1 MYCRYCY
8 GQGHNKRSCPK
19 LKEFVA
25 KNPTSYLADHL
36 KRRCS
41 YCGEEGHNRAGCEKY
56 KESLRQQRIEILERR
71 MEYCQKLANLGIM
84 PGTLMRAEF
93 YESSN
98 RKWAY
103 HPAIV
108 KEIVWENIKMRVHN
122 SIMTTSCITG
132 ETVGNPIPQNSHAY
146 YAVLSPMPYEKAY
159 LYNKAEMEKTN
170 EKALAAYSGKGK
182 NTRRRRGS

>member
-8 GQGHNKRSCPK
+8 GQGHNKRGCPK

-25 KNPTSYLADHL
+25 NNPNSYLAENL

-41 YCGEEGHNRAGCEKY
+41 YCSEEGHNRTSCEKY
-56 KESLRQQRIEILERR
+56 KEGLRQQRIEILERR
-71 MEYCQKLANLGIM
+71 MEYCESISKLGIM

-132 ETVGNPIPQNSHAY
+132 ETVGNSIPQNYHEH
-146 YAVLSPMPYEKAY
+146 YAVLSAMPYEKA
-159 LYNKAEMEKTN
+159 LAYNKAEMEKTN

>member
-8 GQGHNKRSCPK
+8 GQGHNKRGCPK

-25 KNPTSYLADHL
+25 KNPTSYLADQL

-41 YCGEEGHNRAGCEKY
+41 YCSEEGHNRAGCEKY

>member
-1 MYCRYCY
+1 MYCRYCHS
-8 GQGHNKRSCPK
+8 QGHNKRGCPK

-25 KNPTSYLADHL
+25 NNPTSYLADQL

-41 YCGEEGHNRAGCEKY
+41 YCSGEGHTRATCEKY
-56 KESLRQQRIEILERR
+56 KESLRQQRIEMLERR
-71 MEYCQKLANLGIM
+71 TDFCQKLANLGIM

-132 ETVGNPIPQNSHAY
+132 ETVGNNLPNEYGQ
-146 YAVLSPMPYEKAY
+146 YAVLSPMPVDKAY

-170 EKALAAYSGKGK
+170 EKALAAVSDKGK

>member
-8 GQGHNKRSCPK
+8 GQGHNKRGCPK

-25 KNPTSYLADHL
+25 KNPNSYLADHL

-41 YCGEEGHNRAGCEKY
+41 YCSEEGHNRAGCEKY
-56 KESLRQQRIEILERR
+56 KESLRQQRIELLEKR
-71 MEYCQKLANLGIM
+71 MEYCESISKLGIM

>member
-1 MYCRYCY
+1 MYCHYCH
-8 GQGHNKRSCPK
+8 GQGHNKRGCPK

-25 KNPTSYLADHL
+25 KNPTSYLADTL

-41 YCGEEGHNRAGCEKY
+41 YCSEEGHTRATCEKY

-93 YESSN
+93 YESN
-98 RKWAY
+98 TRKWAY

-132 ETVGNPIPQNSHAY
+132 ETVGNSIPQNYNEY
-146 YAVLSPMPYEKAY
+146 YAVLSAMPYEKA
-159 LYNKAEMEKTN
+159 LAYNKTQMEITN
-170 EKALAAYSGKGK
+170 EKVLSPYEAKKGG
-182 NTRRRRGS
+182 RRRRGS